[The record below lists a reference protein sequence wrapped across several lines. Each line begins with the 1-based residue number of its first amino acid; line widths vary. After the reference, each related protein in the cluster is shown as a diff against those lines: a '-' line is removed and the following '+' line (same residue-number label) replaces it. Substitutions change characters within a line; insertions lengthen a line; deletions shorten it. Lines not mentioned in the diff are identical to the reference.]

1 VVEQGFLLMM
11 DIGFEG
17 HAEKRRLPRKAP
29 PNTLLLTLHD
39 HRQLP
44 SYGVINDIT
53 EWGASIANDYP
64 LKTGSSVRLKIGFE
78 EPSGAFET
86 EARVVWSRPGFEVPG
101 AVVLGPVHGLE
112 FTGLSENERGELRER
127 LEETDLPGT
136 EGSRHGWRSVAL
148 LAVSFLLLI
157 AMGAASMAFYHIRSL
172 NERVATALTHVEQR
186 TRQIDTGLQ
195 FDSRRRALVLAIRDE
210 IMQVNYRIELS
221 EAYQYAQF
229 ILLAS
234 EKYPS
239 VDPLLFV
246 SIGIVESGYDTRA
259 TSHASAAGLYQIRP
273 STGRILARTLNWEY
287 SDEMLYDPE
296 KNTELAA
303 LYLDILFSTHDEVE
317 WVLAEYNGG
326 PRNAHYFRA
335 GSNQLADETRS
346 YVPKVMAIYDR
357 LRNRFEAEARRAD
370 LTGLPTETGEEP
382 SPHGSLTTSS
392 METAGARD

>member
-1 VVEQGFLLMM
+1 MM

-17 HAEKRRLPRKAP
+17 YAEKRRSPRQAP
-29 PNTLLLTLHD
+29 PNNWLLTLHD

-53 EWGASIANDYP
+53 EWGARIANDYP
-64 LKTGSSVRLKIGFE
+64 LETGSHVRVRIGFD
-78 EPSGAFET
+78 EPSDAFET

-112 FTGLSENERGELRER
+112 FTTVSEKQRGELREL
-127 LEETDLPGT
+127 LEEIDRTGT
-136 EGSRHGWRSVAL
+136 EGSRQGWQTVAL
-148 LAVSFLLLI
+148 LAISCLLLVAI
-157 AMGAASMAFYHIRSL
+157 GAASMAFYHIRTL
-172 NERVATALTHVEQR
+172 NERVGTALTNVEHR
-186 TRQIDTGLQ
+186 TRQIDSGLR
-195 FDSRRRALVLAIRDE
+195 FDSRRQTLVLAIRDE
-210 IMQVNYRIELS
+210 IMQANYRIGLS
-221 EAYQYAQF
+221 VAYEYAQF

-239 VDPLLFV
+239 VDPLLFLA
-246 SIGIVESGYDTRA
+246 IGIVESGYDARA
-259 TSHASAAGLYQIRP
+259 TSLASAAGLYQIQP
-273 STGRILARTLNWEY
+273 STGRMLARTLDWEY

-303 LYLDILFSTHDEVE
+303 LYLDILLSTHDEVE
-317 WVLAEYNGG
+317 WALAEYNGG

-335 GSNQLADETRS
+335 GSNQLADETRD
-346 YVPKVMAIYDR
+346 YVPKVMAIYER

-370 LTGLPTETGEEP
+370 LTGLPREAGDEA

-392 METAGARD
+392 METGGARD

>member
-1 VVEQGFLLMM
+1 MM

-17 HAEKRRLPRKAP
+17 YAEKRRLPRQAP
-29 PNTLLLTLHD
+29 PHTLLLTLHD

-64 LKTGSSVRLKIGFE
+64 LETGRNVRVRIGFD
-78 EPSGAFET
+78 EPSGVFET

-112 FTGLSENERGELRER
+112 FTSLSEKQRGELRE
-127 LEETDLPGT
+127 LLKETDRPGT
-136 EGSRHGWRSVAL
+136 EGSRHGWQSVAL
-148 LAVSFLLLI
+148 LAVSCLLLVAI
-157 AMGAASMAFYHIRSL
+157 GAASMAFYHIRII
-172 NERVATALTHVEQR
+172 NERVETTLTNVEHR
-186 TRQIDTGLQ
+186 TGQIDSGLQ
-195 FDSRRRALVLAIRDE
+195 FDSRRQTLVLAIRDE
-210 IMQVNYRIELS
+210 IMQANYRIGLS
-221 EAYQYAQF
+221 EAYEYAQF

-239 VDPLLFV
+239 VDPLLFLA
-246 SIGIVESGYDTRA
+246 IGIVESGYDARA
-259 TSHASAAGLYQIRP
+259 TSHASAAGLYQIQP
-273 STGRILARTLNWEY
+273 STGRMLARTLDWEY

-303 LYLDILFSTHDEVE
+303 LYLDILSSTHDEVE

-335 GSNQLADETRS
+335 GSNQLADETRD
-346 YVPKVMAIYDR
+346 YVPKVMAIYER
-357 LRNRFEAEARRAD
+357 LRNQFEAASREAD
-370 LTGLPTETGEEP
+370 
-382 SPHGSLTTSS
+382 
-392 METAGARD
+392 